1 MGLASVGAIY
11 AMFFG
16 VVGLRFIPV
25 SEGARIGALITSVLI
40 FCLILVVEFCEGT
53 IGDDVASVCAH
64 MLREN
69 GTVKADSK
77 QADRYDDI
85 RGQVES
91 QSRSN
96 DVTWR
101 QFLRFVLSLSK

>member
-1 MGLASVGAIY
+1 
-11 AMFFG
+11 MFFG
-16 VVGLRFIPV
+16 VVGLGFIPV